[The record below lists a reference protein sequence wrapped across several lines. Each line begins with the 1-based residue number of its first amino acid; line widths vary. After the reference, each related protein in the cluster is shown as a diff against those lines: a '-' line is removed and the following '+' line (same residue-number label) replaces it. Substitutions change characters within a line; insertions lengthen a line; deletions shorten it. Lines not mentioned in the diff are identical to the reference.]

1 MRKLL
6 IILAVLAVGV
16 PLIAMGPAGAATRH
30 QVATKTLTVVMH
42 DPGCHWFYTGG
53 GPNHRKYALTAT
65 RSGPLTLVNFDE
77 ATLKVVGPSGTRHIP
92 VGKKI
97 VLSKGSYRIT
107 MVGQASDDNTLKLV
121 VA

>member
-1 MRKLL
+1 MRRTL
-6 IILAVLAVGV
+6 IILSVLATGV

-30 QVATKTLTVVMH
+30 QAPTKTLTIVMH
-42 DPGCHWFYTGG
+42 DPGCHWFYLGG
-53 GPNHRKYALTAT
+53 GPNHRKYALTVT

-77 ATLKVVGPSGTRHIP
+77 AALKVVGPFGMRHIA

-97 VLSKGSYRIT
+97 VLTKGSYRIT
-107 MVGQASDDNTLKLV
+107 MVGQASDDNTLKLT